1 MSQTSL
7 VYPEM
12 GSWPKE
18 GRGAPHPQSSWSIAF
33 FGKKNLYINVH
44 PQNNRLFQR
53 ANIQI
58 VICLTVTSASDRQA
72 TIYYK
77 NLSLTVTKMTS
88 LVTCLPVSSM
98 IDNKMT
104 IYHYTVCKTALTLGT
119 DQAIPVII
127 HNNNNNDR
135 LTAFDPG
142 QPG

>member
-1 MSQTSL
+1 M
-7 VYPEM
+7 
-12 GSWPKE
+12 
-18 GRGAPHPQSSWSIAF
+18 
-33 FGKKNLYINVH
+33 KNLDINVH
-44 PQNNRLFQR
+44 PQNNRLFQT

-88 LVTCLPVSSM
+88 LVTYLPVSSM

-127 HNNNNNDR
+127 HI
-135 LTAFDPG
+135 
-142 QPG
+142 Q